1 MKASA
6 ARRSILV
13 GILSTLALPASA
25 QQGVV
30 NIICGVQVAW
40 CNSVQEAFSR
50 ETGITV
56 NMTKKS
62 SGDAFEQL
70 LAESANP
77 KADVWFGGTGDSH
90 LQAAEK
96 DLTLAYQSP
105 NIHLLRDWAVSQA
118 EKANYRT
125 VGIYAGPLGFAYNTQ
140 LLEQKKLPVP
150 ACWSDLVRPEYRGEV
165 QMANPHSSGTAFMAV
180 ATLVQLSGEDRA
192 FKYLKGLHKNIN
204 QYPRE
209 GTSALK
215 NTAQGK
221 NTISISFI
229 HDVPGEVIAG
239 FPIKAVMPCEGTGY
253 EVGSMSIV
261 KGARNIVNA
270 KKFFDWALTAPA
282 QELAAQAKQFQLP
295 ANMRAKVDLRVPD
308 ISRIRLIK
316 YDFEKYGSPAERYR
330 LLEKW
335 EKEVY
340 SPAPQSTMPRA
351 QSGQPQA

>member
-1 MKASA
+1 MRVTA
-6 ARRSILV
+6 APGAILIGV
-13 GILSTLALPASA
+13 LSTLALPVNA

-30 NIICGVQVAW
+30 NIICGVQVEW
-40 CNSVQEAFSR
+40 CDSVQSVFSR

-56 NMTKKS
+56 NMIKKS
-62 SGDAFEQL
+62 AGDAFEQL
-70 LAESANP
+70 ASESTNP

-118 EKANYRT
+118 EQANYKT
-125 VGIYAGPLGFAYNTQ
+125 VGVYAGPLGFAYNTERLESRK
-140 LLEQKKLPVP
+140 LLPP
-150 ACWSDLVRPEYRGEV
+150 SCWSDLIKPEYRGEV
-165 QMANPHSSGTAFMAV
+165 QMANPRSSGTAFMAV
-180 ATLVQLSGEDRA
+180 ATLVQLSGEDKA

-209 GTSALK
+209 GSSALK
-215 NTAQGK
+215 NTSQGK

-229 HDVPGEVIAG
+229 HDVPGEVMAG
-239 FPIKAVMPCEGTGY
+239 FPIKAVIPCEGSGY
-253 EVGSMSIV
+253 EIGSMSIV

-270 KKFFDWALTAPA
+270 KKFYDWALTAPA

-308 ISRIRLIK
+308 INKIKLIK
-316 YDFEKYGSPAERYR
+316 YDFEKYGNPSERYR
-330 LLEKW
+330 LLDKW
-335 EKEVY
+335 DKEVY
-340 SPAPQSTMPRA
+340 IQPAP
-351 QSGQPQA
+351 